1 MCYFHNLIRL
11 ILLSVVLL
19 LPAIAHAVDVLRYAE
34 ITDTIRLERPK
45 DLNRYTA
52 LTDDDYHAVA
62 EELGVE
68 IAAIKAVVDIEA
80 GRAHKGF
87 YSPGLP
93 IINFDMSMFRRMAKK
108 RKINIA
114 AYAKSHPVV
123 FDRLRPSKYGS
134 TQAAQYARFQSASA
148 IDSVAAA
155 EGTFWGMFQI
165 GGFNWKICG
174 CSSLDDFISRMSYSE
189 REQLE
194 LFASFLKSTGFVR
207 YLREKNWSAFAR
219 RYNGSS
225 YASRRYHTRLAA
237 AYKRHKNN
245 E

>member
-1 MCYFHNLIRL
+1 M
-11 ILLSVVLL
+11 LSVVLL

-165 GGFNWKICG
+165 GGFNYKLCG
-174 CSSLDDFISRMSYSE
+174 CESVDEMVRLMSYSE
-189 REQLE
+189 LQQLE
-194 LFASFLKSTGFVR
+194 LFATFITNTGMLADLKN
-207 YLREKNWSAFAR
+207 KNWSGFAR
-219 RYNGSS
+219 KYNGAS
-225 YASRRYHTRLAA
+225 YARRGYHTKMAK
-237 AYKRHKNN
+237 AYAKFKKQ